1 MAPRPP
7 RFVRRLLALF
17 RWRSR
22 DRDMDREMAFH
33 VESLARDYARGGLSD
48 ADARRAARRQF
59 GNVTRLKERGH
70 DERTLR
76 VAEDL
81 ARNVRHA
88 ARGFRRN
95 PGFAITVILTLALGI
110 GGSTAI
116 FSIVD
121 QALLRPLP
129 YPNGDE
135 LVTIYETAPAFG
147 FGSEQIV
154 FGQTRNIV
162 SPANWLDWQRD
173 SHTLQQLAAWRSES
187 WTLTNDGAP
196 IRLDVQL
203 VSSEFFPLLGVP
215 PLLGRSITPEDDRPN
230 APRVVVLSHRLWQQ
244 RFGGN
249 PDVVGRTIQLND
261 SPARV
266 IGVMP
271 PGFGFLDQDV
281 ALWSAFQLDRRE
293 DWRATAGR
301 FMNVVA
307 RLRSGTTMS
316 AARAEMT
323 GIAAR
328 LAATY
333 PFNKHTSLLIVPLRE
348 ELTGQVK
355 TSLLMLY
362 GTVSVLLVIA
372 CLNVANL
379 LVARAASRRRELA
392 IRRSIGAGHAA
403 IVRQLLVESV
413 LLAAAGGLLGVLL
426 AREIVHALVVMAP
439 PELLRV
445 PSISVDGRV
454 LCYSLGL
461 SLATGV
467 IVGVAPAVL
476 AVRESIVTSI
486 KATGPSVARVSR
498 LRQGL
503 VVGQVAMAVVLL
515 CGAGLL
521 VRTLVALDT
530 TPTGAGTRD
539 LLTMDVALPGARYA
553 PERRVEFFRE
563 AIDALRALPGAESAA
578 AADSL
583 PIIGDPRGGTA
594 FHRQGMPERPLME
607 MPSAV
612 IRVVTPGYFRT
623 LGIPMLRGREFSDT
637 DDRSPTPGFVVNEA
651 FARKYLSDVDP
662 LSVSLSVWM
671 QPENPHEPVLGVVGD
686 VNEGSLRDVPKPT
699 IFYSERQMTETN
711 LTLFVRAPHA
721 ATLATAAVGAIH
733 RLDPNLAVTQVR
745 TFESALAESIAR
757 EWLNAMVSGAVAVIG
772 LLLASLGL
780 YGLLSFLVIERTKEI
795 GIRIALGARLARVKG
810 SIVGGGLGLVAVGAA
825 IGVGASLLL
834 LRSLGALLFDVAPYD
849 VPTYAIVIASL
860 VVIAAL
866 ASYLPAR
873 RAARIE
879 PLVALR
885 QD

>member
-1 MAPRPP
+1 MSLRPP
-7 RFVRRLLALF
+7 RLVRRLLALF

-33 VESLARDYARGGLSD
+33 RDALARDYARDGVSERD
-48 ADARRAARRQF
+48 AQRAARRQF
-59 GNVTRLKERGH
+59 GDLTRLKERGH
-70 DERTLR
+70 DERTWR

-81 ARNVRHA
+81 VRHVRHA
-88 ARGFRRN
+88 VRGFRRN
-95 PGFAITVILTLALGI
+95 PGFALTVILTLALGI

-121 QALLRPLP
+121 QTLLRPLP

-147 FGSEQIV
+147 LGPEQIV
-154 FGQTRNIV
+154 FGQTRNVV

-173 SHTLQQLAAWRSES
+173 SRTLRQLAAWRGAS
-187 WTLTNDGAP
+187 WTLTGAGDP

-203 VSSEFFPLLGVP
+203 VSSEFFPLLGVQ
-215 PLLGRSITPEDDRPN
+215 PLFGRTITPDDDRPN
-230 APRVVVLSHRLWQQ
+230 APRVVVLSHDLWQQ
-244 RFGGN
+244 RFGGD
-249 PDVVGRTIQLND
+249 PGVVGRAIQLND
-261 SPARV
+261 NPARIV
-266 IGVMP
+266 GVMP
-271 PGFGFLDQDV
+271 SGFRFLDRGT

-307 RLRSGTTMS
+307 RRRTGTPMS
-316 AARAEMT
+316 AARAEMA
-323 GIAAR
+323 GIADR

-333 PFNKHTSLLIVPLRE
+333 PFNKSTSLLMVPLRE
-348 ELTGQVK
+348 ELTGRVK

-362 GTVSVLLVIA
+362 GTVSVLLAIA

-392 IRRSIGAGHAA
+392 IRMSIGAGRAA

-413 LLAAAGGLLGVLL
+413 LLAGAGGVLGIAL
-426 AREIVHALVVMAP
+426 AHESLHALVALAP
-439 PELLRV
+439 PDLLRV
-445 PSISVDGRV
+445 PSIAVDMRV
-454 LCYSLGL
+454 LGYSLGL
-461 SLATGV
+461 ALATGV
-467 IVGVAPAVL
+467 IVGVAPAMM
-476 AVRESIVTSI
+476 AVGESLVTAI
-486 KATGPSVARVSR
+486 KASGPSVARAPRV
-498 LRQGL
+498 RQAL

-521 VRTLVALDT
+521 VRTLVALNL
-530 TPTGAGTRD
+530 TPTGARTPD
-539 LLTMDVALPGARYA
+539 VLTMNVSLPGARYA

-563 AIDALRALPGAESAA
+563 AVDALRALPGAEGAA

-583 PIIGDPRGGTA
+583 PIIGDPRGATA
-594 FHRQGMPERPLME
+594 FHRQGTPERPLME

-623 LGIPMLRGREFSDT
+623 LGIPILRGREFSDA

-651 FARKYLSDVDP
+651 FARKYLADVDP
-662 LSVSLSVWM
+662 LSASLSVWM
-671 QPENPHEPVLGVVGD
+671 QEKNPHEPVVGVVGD
-686 VNEGSLRDVPKPT
+686 VSEGSLRDAAKPT
-699 IFYSERQMTETN
+699 IFYSERQMTESS
-711 LTLFVRAPHA
+711 LTLFVRATHA

-745 TFESALAESIAR
+745 TFEGALSESIAR

-780 YGLLSFLVIERTKEI
+780 YGLLSFLVVERTKEI
-795 GIRIALGARLARVKG
+795 GIRIALGAPLIRVVR
-810 SIVGGGLGLVAVGAA
+810 SIVGGGLTLVALGAA
-825 IGVGASLLL
+825 IGIAGSLLL
-834 LRSLGALLFDVAPYD
+834 LRSLGALLFGVTPYD
-849 VPTYAIVIASL
+849 IPTYASAAAL
-860 VVIAAL
+860 LGLIAAL

-879 PLVALR
+879 PLRALR

>member
-1 MAPRPP
+1 MALRPP
-7 RFVRRLLALF
+7 RLIRRLLALF

-33 VESLARDYARGGLSD
+33 VDALTRDYARDGLSD
-48 ADARRAARRQF
+48 ADAQRAARRQF

-70 DERTLR
+70 DVRTLR
-76 VAEDL
+76 MAEDL

-88 ARGFRRN
+88 VRGFTRT
-95 PGFAITVILTLALGI
+95 PGFAITVVLTLALGI

-121 QALLRPLP
+121 QTLLRPLP

-147 FGSEQIV
+147 LGPEQIV
-154 FGQTRNIV
+154 FGQTRNVV

-173 SHTLQQLAAWRSES
+173 SHSLQQLAAWRGAS
-187 WTLTNDGAP
+187 WTLTDAGDP
-196 IRLDVQL
+196 VRLDVQL
-203 VSSEFFPLLGVP
+203 VSSEFFPLLGVQ
-215 PLLGRSITPEDDRPN
+215 PLLGRTITPDDDHPN
-230 APRVVVLSHRLWQQ
+230 APRVVVLSHDLWQQ
-244 RFGGN
+244 RFGGD
-249 PDVVGRTIQLND
+249 PKVVGRAIELND
-261 SPARV
+261 SPARIV
-266 IGVMP
+266 GVMP
-271 PGFGFLDQDV
+271 AGFRFLDRGT
-281 ALWSAFQLDRRE
+281 ALWSAFQLDRHE

-307 RLRSGTTMS
+307 RLRTGTPMS
-316 AARAEMT
+316 AARAEMA
-323 GIAAR
+323 GIADR

-333 PFNKHTSLLIVPLRE
+333 PFNKSTSLLMVPLRE
-348 ELTGQVK
+348 ELTGRVK

-362 GTVSVLLVIA
+362 ATVSVLLAIA

-392 IRRSIGAGHAA
+392 IRMSIGAGRAA

-413 LLAAAGGLLGVLL
+413 LLAGAGGVLGAAL
-426 AREIVHALVVMAP
+426 ARESLHALVALAP

-445 PSISVDGRV
+445 PSLAIDVRV

-467 IVGVAPAVL
+467 IVGVAPAAL
-476 AVRESIVTSI
+476 AVGESLVASI
-486 KATGPSVARVSR
+486 KASGPSVARAPR
-498 LRQGL
+498 ARQAL

-521 VRTLVALDT
+521 VRTLVALNA

-539 LLTMDVALPGARYA
+539 LLTMEVSLPDARYA
-553 PERRVEFFRE
+553 PERRVEFFR
-563 AIDALRALPGAESAA
+563 DAVAVLRALPGVEGAA

-583 PIIGDPRGGTA
+583 PVIGDPRGGTA
-594 FHRQGMPERPLME
+594 FHRQGTPQRPLME
-607 MPSAV
+607 MPSAI

-623 LGIPMLRGREFSDT
+623 LGIPILRGREFSEA
-637 DDRSPTPGFVVNEA
+637 DDRSSTPGFVVNEA
-651 FARKYLSDVDP
+651 FARKYLSDIDP

-686 VNEGSLRDVPKPT
+686 VSEGSLRDAPKPT
-699 IFYSERQMTETN
+699 IFYSERQMTESS
-711 LTLFVRAPHA
+711 LTLFVRARRPE
-721 ATLATAAVGAIH
+721 TLATAAVGAIH
-733 RLDPNLAVTQVR
+733 RLDPNLAVTRVR
-745 TFESALAESIAR
+745 TFEGALAESIAR
-757 EWLNAMVSGAVAVIG
+757 EWLNAMVSGAVAAIG

-810 SIVGGGLGLVAVGAA
+810 SIVAGGLGLVAIGAA
-825 IGVGASLLL
+825 IGVAGSLLL
-834 LRSLGALLFDVAPYD
+834 LRSLGALLFSVTPYD
-849 VPTYAIVIASL
+849 VSTYAIVIAL
-860 VVIAAL
+860 LGAIATI

-873 RAARIE
+873 RAARIQ